1 MTEPSATR
9 RGVLTVAGATLLAG
23 CSALDSRTDDEAISA
38 LRLREVVPDGTDDPI
53 VADSLPVAIERSTLA
68 ASAQRVDDLLA
79 DLPIPFGPES
89 VPNGYIR
96 QRLTE
101 AAEESTD
108 RVEEARTAPSR
119 LVALNKLRWARSE
132 ARYAA
137 AGWAFVDRNL
147 TEADLRSEHQAIVSE
162 ADSFGSEFAYLGTDP
177 VTAALVYGQ
186 AERFL
191 DSVRNGGRTPANRE
205 SSQLLTVAEWGDH
218 VESARGNL
226 DDARYLY
233 DRYRSTLPDDAG
245 SVADTLS
252 TAVETLRADLQR
264 RRKGLPGAP
273 TADDTRLRFRLRDDI
288 RSDAESSVDRVEE
301 APGPATAV
309 SMATRGLT
317 ALLAHDRLTDRL
329 EDGET
334 FGVETAADVRDART
348 AAVDAITAALDE
360 SPRTALVRPILADA
374 ARSVSFA
381 DDRLAAF
388 DGDVRPSRLDHPIV
402 EYTAATLRARS
413 VSAAAETVLDALDT

>member
-1 MTEPSATR
+1 MTEPSTTR
-9 RGVLTVAGATLLAG
+9 RGVLTVTGATLLAG
-23 CSALDSRTDDEAISA
+23 CSALDPRTDDEAISA
-38 LRLREVVPDGTDDPI
+38 LRLREVVPEDTDDPI

-68 ASAQRVDDLLA
+68 ASAQRVDDHLA

-101 AAEESTD
+101 AAEEATD
-108 RVEEARTAPSR
+108 RVEAARTAPSR

-137 AGWAFVDRNL
+137 AGWAFVDRDL

-191 DSVRNGGRTPANRE
+191 DSVRNGGRTPTNRE

-218 VESARGNL
+218 VETARGKL

-233 DRYRSTLPDDAG
+233 DRYRSTLPDEAG

-252 TAVETLRADLQR
+252 TAVERLRADLQR

-273 TADDTRLRFRLRDDI
+273 TNDDSGLRFRLRDDI
-288 RSDAESSVDRVEE
+288 RSDAESSVDRVGE

-317 ALLAHDRLTDRL
+317 ALLAYDRLTDRID
-329 EDGET
+329 DGET

-388 DGDVRPSRLDHPIV
+388 DGDVQPSRLDHPIV

-413 VSAAAETVLDALDT
+413 VSAASETVLDALDT

>member
-1 MTEPSATR
+1 MTEPSTTR
-9 RGVLTVAGATLLAG
+9 RGVLTVTGATLLAG
-23 CSALDSRTDDEAISA
+23 CSALDPRTDDEAISA
-38 LRLREVVPDGTDDPI
+38 LRLREVVPEDTDDPI

-68 ASAQRVDDLLA
+68 ASAQRVDDHLA

-101 AAEESTD
+101 AAEEATD
-108 RVEEARTAPSR
+108 RVEAARTAPSR

-132 ARYAA
+132 ARYATD
-137 AGWAFVDRNL
+137 GWAFVDRDL

-191 DSVRNGGRTPANRE
+191 DSVRNGGRTPTNRE

-218 VESARGNL
+218 VETARGKL

-233 DRYRSTLPDDAG
+233 DRYRSTLPDEAG

-252 TAVETLRADLQR
+252 TAVERLRADLQR

-273 TADDTRLRFRLRDDI
+273 TNDDSGLRFRLRDDI
-288 RSDAESSVDRVEE
+288 RSDAESSVDRVGE

-317 ALLAHDRLTDRL
+317 ALLAHDRLTDRID
-329 EDGET
+329 DGET

-413 VSAAAETVLDALDT
+413 VSAASETVLDALDT